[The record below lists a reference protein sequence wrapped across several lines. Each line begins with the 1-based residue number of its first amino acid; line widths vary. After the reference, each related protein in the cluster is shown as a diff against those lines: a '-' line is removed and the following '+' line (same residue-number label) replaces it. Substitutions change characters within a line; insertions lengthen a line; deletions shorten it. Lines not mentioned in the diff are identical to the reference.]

1 MDRLSFGL
9 WFCGQ
14 SFVEEGVE
22 EVGLCLIFWT
32 QLLQY
37 MTHPEV
43 HHLVIEILL
52 ITQAVDIRVI
62 DSDGSV
68 QVVSRGDEWVMKKS
82 EIQKH
87 PFLIFLSHV
96 LRTNENEA

>member
-22 EVGLCLIFWT
+22 EVGPCLIFWT
-32 QLLQY
+32 QLLQD

-52 ITQAVDIRVI
+52 ITQAVDIRVT
-62 DSDGSV
+62 DGDGSV
-68 QVVSRGDEWVMKKS
+68 HVDFRGDDWVMKKS
-82 EIQKH
+82 ETQKQ
-87 PFLIFLSHV
+87 PSLS
-96 LRTNENEA
+96 